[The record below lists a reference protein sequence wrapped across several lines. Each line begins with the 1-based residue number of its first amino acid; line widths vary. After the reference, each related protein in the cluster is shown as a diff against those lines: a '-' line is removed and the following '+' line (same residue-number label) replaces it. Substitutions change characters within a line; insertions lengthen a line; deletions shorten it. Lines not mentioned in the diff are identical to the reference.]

1 MLTLGWL
8 VTSGDIIKQFTRSGP
23 EGRKPARQKSEQE
36 SPRQIQFPSVD
47 PFQDGWVE
55 LQS

>member
-8 VTSGDIIKQFTRSGP
+8 VTSGDIKQFTRSGP